1 MDFMVSFP
9 EVMKK
14 YSGHSGSVELRLLGR
29 VQTRCN
35 KKKRDASTFLK
46 KPKIIQVADF
56 SGFFCDK
63 FGKSPTRWGKK

>member
-29 VQTRCN
+29 VKTRCN

-46 KPKIIQVADF
+46 KPEIIQVADY
-56 SGFFCDK
+56 
-63 FGKSPTRWGKK
+63 